1 MATEVSVELSLV
13 PGHGDVL
20 WVEGVTVTTG
30 SVAQGVQAGVPV
42 SRVQV
47 AGQVVQRIS
56 HAEQSINI
64 RPLYSLT
71 KAGDKYASGI

>member
-1 MATEVSVELSLV
+1 MGPV
-13 PGHGDVL
+13 PDINNGDWDWSQRAVFGI
-20 WVEGVTVTTG
+20 WDWSQSIIGTTNYN
-30 SVAQGVQAGVPV
+30 VGVPV

-64 RPLYSLT
+64 RPRYSLT